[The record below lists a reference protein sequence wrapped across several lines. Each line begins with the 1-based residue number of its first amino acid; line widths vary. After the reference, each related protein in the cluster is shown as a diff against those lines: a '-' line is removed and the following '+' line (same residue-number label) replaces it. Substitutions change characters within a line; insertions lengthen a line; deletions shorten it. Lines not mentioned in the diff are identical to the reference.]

1 MLRILSLAAVVG
13 LTISGVA
20 KGADL
25 VYVAR
30 LDRAGAVVEERML
43 RCESRAGCILAF
55 DEASD
60 SWRQALSL
68 EIRAEPTGL
77 ELTGRSAGT
86 DDQPMLVARRSLSF
100 DSKGGMVTV
109 RLMPE
114 APGVH
119 RFRVGGDVARDGFG
133 PFLVGLQPLR
143 P

>member
-1 MLRILSLAAVVG
+1 MLRILIAAVVIDLAALG
-13 LTISGVA
+13 WA
-20 KGADL
+20 NAADL

-30 LDRAGAVVEERML
+30 LDGAGAVVEERTL
-43 RCESRAGCILAF
+43 RCEPQAGCILAF

-68 EIRAEPTGL
+68 EIKAEPTGL
-77 ELTGRSAGT
+77 ELTGRSAGP

-100 DSKGGMVTV
+100 GTKGGMVTV

-114 APGVH
+114 VPVAH
-119 RFRVGGDVARDGFG
+119 RFKVGGDVARDGFG
-133 PFLVGLQPLR
+133 PFLVGLQPLQ